1 MKSILLSTLAT
12 REPGVHGS
20 GCRPPGRLRRDSLME
35 IESPGRSR
43 QVSLPR
49 IGSLGKSR
57 HVDLLAPL
65 DCRIPKQ
72 AEAWQPPKDQTPK
85 RVEAG

>member
-49 IGSLGKSR
+49 TGSLGR
-57 HVDLLAPL
+57 LRQVDLLGSL
-65 DCRIPKQ
+65 DWWIP
-72 AEAWQPPKDQTPK
+72 E
-85 RVEAG
+85 RVEV